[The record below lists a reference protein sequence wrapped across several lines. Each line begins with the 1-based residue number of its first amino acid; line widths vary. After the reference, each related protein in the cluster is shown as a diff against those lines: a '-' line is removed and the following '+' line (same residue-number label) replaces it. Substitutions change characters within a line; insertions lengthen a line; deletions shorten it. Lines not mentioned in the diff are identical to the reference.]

1 MHMQMCQFHGIFPF
15 NAISKNPKIS
25 EFNSEFTSAYAVNS
39 FDQNLLSQTMI
50 AEGQTQ
56 QLLVSNLML
65 YYMKT
70 LIVRNVGRP
79 K

>member
-1 MHMQMCQFHGIFPF
+1 MYAP
-15 NAISKNPKIS
+15 
-25 EFNSEFTSAYAVNS
+25 AYGVNS
-39 FDQNLLSQTMI
+39 FDQNLLHQTMI

-56 QLLVSNLML
+56 QILVSNLVL

-70 LIVRNVGRP
+70 LIVRNAGRP